1 MDEYIVSLEQWQL
14 MLKNEYNIIVNA
26 SHTNEQDEMLAWSIG
41 MSFQYADVRKDV
53 CDLSLFQ
60 LGNHSNMVLCA
71 INDYTDERRR
81 GNLEINRKNILK
93 TLSANNIN
101 NTILDYSTYY
111 KTLPKYKFII
121 SPEGNGID
129 CHRHYEALM
138 AGCIPIVEYSEYISE
153 KYGDVPIL
161 YTKDYSE
168 INEKYLEEVYERMSK
183 KLYDF
188 SRLFLNFFDK
198 EIREQIIYCSRYWT
212 IKLCGYVWYGDNY
225 VPLNVHKVDTDETKT
240 FSLAIPTMDRYDK
253 YLKEYLPK
261 YIKNKY
267 INEIV
272 ICDENGEDY
281 KKIQDEFGKC
291 KKIKLFKND
300 SRLGVL
306 KNKIKTL
313 SLCSSDYIALID
325 SDNFVDESYFE
336 EMIKYGTNQNTLL
349 FPSKPMPSSDFS
361 DFQWFNPINYNNW
374 YFIVRSKKMFPVLN
388 DGNGIYPKRF
398 VELLTKLTITVEP
411 HAADAF
417 IQVQIAASLG
427 FDICFTNAS
436 YIHTISENSAWLE
449 MGEKSMEFIIN
460 NWNVGLLNFTKV

>member
-1 MDEYIVSLEQWQL
+1 
-14 MLKNEYNIIVNA
+14 
-26 SHTNEQDEMLAWSIG
+26 
-41 MSFQYADVRKDV
+41 
-53 CDLSLFQ
+53 
-60 LGNHSNMVLCA
+60 
-71 INDYTDERRR
+71 
-81 GNLEINRKNILK
+81 
-93 TLSANNIN
+93 
-101 NTILDYSTYY
+101 
-111 KTLPKYKFII
+111 
-121 SPEGNGID
+121 
-129 CHRHYEALM
+129 M

-183 KLYDF
+183 KLYNF

-225 VPLNVHKVDTDETKT
+225 VPLNVYKVDTDETKT

-313 SLCSSDYIALID
+313 SWSTLSD
-325 SDNFVDESYFE
+325 
-336 EMIKYGTNQNTLL
+336 
-349 FPSKPMPSSDFS
+349 
-361 DFQWFNPINYNNW
+361 
-374 YFIVRSKKMFPVLN
+374 
-388 DGNGIYPKRF
+388 
-398 VELLTKLTITVEP
+398 
-411 HAADAF
+411 
-417 IQVQIAASLG
+417 
-427 FDICFTNAS
+427 DI
-436 YIHTISENSAWLE
+436 
-449 MGEKSMEFIIN
+449 
-460 NWNVGLLNFTKV
+460 